1 MENVVIRAYKPED
14 QASVLQLLRL
24 NTPEYFAPE
33 EEKDLVYYLD
43 NEMEHYYVLEYN
55 GMLVGCGGI
64 NFSQDQSLGKISWD
78 IFHPSYQGKGLGS
91 RLLKFRI
98 GQLKALGH
106 IKTISVRTSQVAY
119 RFYEKQGFRLVE
131 TVKDYWADGFDLY
144 RMEYTAI

>member
-1 MENVVIRAYKPED
+1 MENIVIRAYKPED

-43 NEMEHYYVLEYN
+43 NEIDQYYVLEYN
-55 GMLVGCGGI
+55 GMLVGSGSI
-64 NFSQDQSLGKISWD
+64 NFSHDKSLGKISWD
-78 IFHPSYQGKGLGS
+78 IFHPAYQGKGLGG

-106 IKTISVRTSQVAY
+106 IKRISVRTSQVAY
-119 RFYEKQGFRLVE
+119 QFYEKQGFRVVE
-131 TVKDYWADGFDLY
+131 TVKGYWADGFDLY
-144 RMEYTAI
+144 RMEYADI